1 MKKIECEVCGSQ
13 RLVKEA
19 GRFICRDCGVEYSL
33 PELQSQIIDSPIE
46 RNQRLFKR
54 AKDLFRAREYEAA
67 RQVYQRLAE
76 RGDLSAEFYEK
87 LCEAHLEPL
96 RKDCR
101 SAILTSF
108 QHSLENLWNRDP
120 DRYFKQ
126 ASQMLGEIIVFGLT
140 VEEIYEE
147 KFQSKAA
154 RLESTSMQTL
164 KKEHEKMQEGAGAAW
179 LLMDQAAHLCAET
192 AGDLSKASSYF
203 WELVDAIL
211 DDLSINQKRGTIALG
226 DVQEERMYFAKLKDG
241 AKETEEVN

>member
-19 GRFICRDCGVEYSL
+19 GRFVCQDCGVEYSL
-33 PELQSQIIDSPIE
+33 PELQSQITDSPIE
-46 RNQRLFKR
+46 RNQQLFKR
-54 AKDLFRAREYEAA
+54 AKDLFRAREYKVA
-67 RQVYQRLAE
+67 RQFYQRLSE
-76 RGDLSAEFYEK
+76 RGDIRADFYEK

-96 RKDCR
+96 SKDCR
-101 SAILTSF
+101 SAALTSF
-108 QHSLENLWNRDP
+108 QHSLENLWTKDP
-120 DRYFKQ
+120 DHYFKQ

-140 VEEIYEE
+140 VEEMYEE

-164 KKEHEKMQEGAGAAW
+164 KKEHQKMQEGAGAAW
-179 LLMDQAAHLCAET
+179 LMMDQAAHLCAET

-211 DDLSINQKRGTIALG
+211 DDLSINQKRGTIAIG
-226 DVQEERMYFAKLKDG
+226 DVNEERKYFAKLKEDQ
-241 AKETEEVN
+241 KEAAEVN